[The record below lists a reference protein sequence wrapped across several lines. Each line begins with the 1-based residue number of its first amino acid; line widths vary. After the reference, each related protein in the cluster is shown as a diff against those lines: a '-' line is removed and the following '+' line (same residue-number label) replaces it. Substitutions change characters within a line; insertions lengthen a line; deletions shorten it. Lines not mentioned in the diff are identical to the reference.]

1 MLSLHCDEEDWFRRR
16 GDCGDKCG
24 EDIVAPIPD
33 GVVMFYDGVL
43 SLSKSSFQESLFFG
57 SSELSTR
64 LVVVKYY
71 DIKQIDSFDSLDFCE
86 QPLRFD
92 VLTFKIF

>member
-1 MLSLHCDEEDWFRRR
+1 MLSLHCDGEDWFRRR

-43 SLSKSSFQESLFFG
+43 SLSKSSFQGSLFFVVVNF
-57 SSELSTR
+57 L
-64 LVVVKYY
+64 LDLYVVKYY
-71 DIKQIDSFDSLDFCE
+71 NIKQIDSFDSLDFCE